1 MHPKSQE
8 FHDLLTQIGELHNRK
23 QKDYGTDIDPF
34 ANIRA
39 SEDFGI
45 DGWIG
50 ALVRLNDKIARLK
63 SFVKK
68 KSLANE
74 SVEDSLLDISVYALI
89 ALILYRE
96 NNEHRDA

>member
-8 FHDLLTQIGELHNRK
+8 FHDLLIKIGELHNRK
-23 QKDYGTDIDPF
+23 QKDYGTDTDPF

-63 SFVKK
+63 NFAKK

-96 NNEHRDA
+96 KNEYRDI